1 MIIRLGKIRGKF
13 MKLTKY
19 LPKSK
24 LALNINFCLMV
35 LLIAKVTL
43 SFIAEAK
50 ELKTTDDTL
59 KSWQL
64 VWSDEFDGTQIN
76 KNKWSHVVDCNGGGN
91 NEQQCY
97 TDLKS
102 NAFVEDG
109 LLNIVAMEKDYS
121 QQNSINGEAGDTSA
135 LPYTSAKLQTMN
147 KGDWKYGRFEIRA
160 KLPYGQGTWPAIW
173 MLPTDYVYGGWAA
186 SGEIDIVEAAN
197 LKTPSDADDATD
209 NELESRIHGTLH
221 FGEKWPNNV
230 HSGTSHKFAPT
241 KNPADSF
248 HTYALEWQEDEIRWY
263 VDDVHYATQRK
274 SGWYSKYHLNDEL
287 VIGEG
292 SAPYNQNFHLILN
305 LAVGGAWASKVNN
318 KGIDKSIFPQ
328 VLQVDFVRVYQCKLS
343 VNTGKGCDTIGDNP
357 TLVAGHKVIIPKK
370 GLALG
375 PVYEL
380 YRSAL
385 SQENLKQTNLN
396 QGLVFNHYN
405 PNDSVSYQEVE
416 LNNSQV
422 ISIKQTGEN
431 GNIAI
436 QYPEHADLSPWFDK
450 GELVF
455 DVKLMQ
461 QTNRSKLLIK
471 MGSGWPRVSDV
482 ELSRLKVGQWQQ
494 VRLSIAEL
502 INSAN
507 SNYADP
513 LAKATINNI
522 FSLFVLEPKGPME
535 LLIKNIR
542 YEMP

>member
-1 MIIRLGKIRGKF
+1 

-19 LPKSK
+19 LPQSK

-43 SFIAEAK
+43 TFIAEAK

-64 VWSDEFDGTQIN
+64 VWSDEFDGTAIN

-91 NEQQCY
+91 DEQQCY
-97 TDLKS
+97 TEQKS
-102 NAFVEDG
+102 NAFVKDG
-109 LLNIVAMEKDYS
+109 LLNIVAMQKDFS
-121 QQNSINGEAGDTSA
+121 KQAHNDAEASNATT

-160 KLPYGQGTWPAIW
+160 KLPQGQGTWPAIW

-230 HSGTSHKFAPT
+230 HSGTSYKFSPAN
-241 KNPADSF
+241 NPADSF

-263 VDDVHYATQRK
+263 VDDIHYATQRE
-274 SGWYSKYHLNDEL
+274 SGWYSKYHLNDKL

-292 SAPYNQNFHLILN
+292 SAPYNQKFHLILN

-318 KGIDKSIFPQ
+318 KGIDESIFPQ
-328 VLQVDFVRVYQCKLS
+328 ALQVDFVRVYQCKQSLNS
-343 VNTGKGCDTIGDNP
+343 GKGCETIGDNP
-357 TLVAGHKVIIPKK
+357 TLVAGHKLIIPEK
-370 GLALG
+370 GFAPT
-375 PVYEL
+375 PVYHL
-380 YRSAL
+380 YRSTMN
-385 SQENLKQTNLN
+385 QETKNHVNTAAINK
-396 QGLVFNHYN
+396 GLVFNIYN
-405 PNDSVSYQEVE
+405 PNDSISYQEVTLE
-416 LNNSQV
+416 SSDA
-422 ISIKQTGEN
+422 IAIKQKGDS

-436 QYPEHADLSPWFDK
+436 QYPEHADLSDWFDK
-450 GELVF
+450 GQLVF
-455 DVKLMQ
+455 DIKVMQ
-461 QTNRSKLLIK
+461 QEKNSELFVK

-482 ELSRLKVGQWQQ
+482 KLSHLKVDQWQQ
-494 VRLSIAEL
+494 ISLNIAEL

-507 SNYADP
+507 SSYSDP
-513 LAKATINNI
+513 LAKASINNI
-522 FSLFVLEPKGPME
+522 FSLFVIEPKGNIE
-535 LLIKNIR
+535 FLIKNIR